1 MMKLGTSLLCLMAL
15 FASMATFAEDST
27 DSGFLQD
34 YSKLQPVEGTNIRLF
49 SAENAYTQLKNY
61 KAVMI
66 DQPEFVI
73 AADSKYRG
81 VKPDELKALADSMR
95 KSMSDAVSKNLPVV
109 DRPGPGVLYVRM
121 AASNVHLKKKKRGI
135 LSYTPAGF
143 VVTEATRA
151 AQDMEQKI
159 VLQDMV
165 LEMEIMDSESQEV
178 LLAMVDDIGK
188 DVKQTPS
195 ESWAEGQKV
204 LGYWSERFSCRLSN
218 ATRPRDQW
226 QDCIGELPE

>member
-1 MMKLGTSLLCLMAL
+1 MVSADDKA
-15 FASMATFAEDST
+15 

-34 YSKLQPVEGTNIRLF
+34 YSKLQPVKGTNIRLY
-49 SAENAYTQLKNY
+49 SAQNAFTELKNY

-81 VKPDELKALADSMR
+81 VKPDELKAIADAMR

-109 DRPGPGVLYVRM
+109 DRPGPGVLYVRL

-143 VVTEATRA
+143 VVTEATQA
-151 AQDMEQKI
+151 AQEMQQKI
-159 VLQDMV
+159 ILQEMV
-165 LEMEIMDSESQEV
+165 LEMEILDSESQDV
-178 LLAMVDDIGK
+178 LLALVDDIGK
-188 DVKQTPS
+188 DVKQTP
-195 ESWAEGQKV
+195 AETWTEEQKV
-204 LGYWSERFSCRLSN
+204 LDYWSERFSCRLSN
-218 ATRPRDQW
+218 ATKPQDQW
-226 QDCIGELPE
+226 QDCVGNLPK